1 VSLAQVRRGVR
12 AASRRRGGVAL
23 TVTNLQTSSTTTD
36 ATSYNT
42 ATLSPPANAV
52 LLAGFQIGVTTG
64 SPTAGVSGLGLTW
77 VLVDNTTVI
86 AGGRTTYVYRAATG
100 GSAPT
105 PGAVTITT
113 GVTAN
118 AFLWNVTQFE
128 GVDLTG
134 TNGSGAIVQSFNSR
148 PTAGTSVSVAYTSA
162 PTAGNVCYALVGV
175 AVAEAPAPG
184 TGWASLGTGQTVT
197 NLVNGFTAM
206 QANPPVTNV
215 LASWTTSAQANVVGV
230 EVKAA

>member
-1 VSLAQVRRGVR
+1 MSRRMRRGVM
-12 AASRRRGGVAL
+12 AASRRRTAPAI
-23 TVTNLQTSSTTTD
+23 TVTNLQTSGTTTD

-42 ATLSPPANAV
+42 GSFSPPANAV
-52 LLAGFQIGVTTG
+52 LLCSFQIGVTSG

-77 VLVDNTTVI
+77 VNVDNTTVI
-86 AGGRTTYVYRAATG
+86 AGGRTTYTYRTATG

-105 PGAVTITT
+105 PGAITITT

-148 PTAGTSVSVAYTSA
+148 PTAGTSVSVAFSPA
-162 PTAGNVCYALVGV
+162 PTAGNVGYAVVGV

-197 NLVNGFTAM
+197 NLVNGFTPM
-206 QANPPVTNV
+206 QADPPVTNV